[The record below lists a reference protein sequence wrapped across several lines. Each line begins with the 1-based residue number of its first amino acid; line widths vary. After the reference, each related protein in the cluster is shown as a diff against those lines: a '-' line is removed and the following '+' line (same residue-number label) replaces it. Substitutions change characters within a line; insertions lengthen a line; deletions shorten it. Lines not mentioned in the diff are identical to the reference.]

1 MNLNQPKID
10 IILGTLVLINPIKP
24 KFKRRHSSRD
34 YNLWVKV
41 DGHDS
46 GHFHRLIWH
55 IWYVDLAKLRDW
67 LHLLMMTVDF
77 YRNAQSKGRSKTNII
92 LFKLNHNRGY
102 V

>member
-41 DGHDS
+41 DGHDR
-46 GHFHRLIWH
+46 GHFHWLICGFGQIAGLTIYAHDDRRLLQELTIQGQ
-55 IWYVDLAKLRDW
+55 IQDQYCIVQIKP
-67 LHLLMMTVDF
+67 
-77 YRNAQSKGRSKTNII
+77 
-92 LFKLNHNRGY
+92 
-102 V
+102 

>member
-46 GHFHRLIWH
+46 GHFHRIICH
-55 IWYVDLAKLRDW
+55 I
-67 LHLLMMTVDF
+67 
-77 YRNAQSKGRSKTNII
+77 
-92 LFKLNHNRGY
+92 
-102 V
+102 